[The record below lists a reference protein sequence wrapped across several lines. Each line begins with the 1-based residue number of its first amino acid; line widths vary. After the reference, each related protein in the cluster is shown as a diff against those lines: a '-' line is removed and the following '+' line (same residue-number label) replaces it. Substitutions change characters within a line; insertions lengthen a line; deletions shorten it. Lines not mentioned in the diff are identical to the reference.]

1 MPKPA
6 VSVPD
11 AVRSNLAR
19 EREMTFA
26 IALAVLSVLL
36 GAVFLGGVVRP
47 RRFIERAR
55 RFAAGPGPAG
65 AAAVRLLLAALL
77 WLSAP
82 VSATPV
88 TFQGMAVV
96 VLVSALIRLMLGRA
110 AMSRTLDRMGNWPP
124 LATRLPC
131 AAGLALCAFML
142 WSVSSAVGGS

>member
-1 MPKPA
+1 
-6 VSVPD
+6 
-11 AVRSNLAR
+11 
-19 EREMTFA
+19 MTFA

-36 GAVFLGGVVRP
+36 GVVFLGGVRRP

-82 VSATPV
+82 VSATPT

-110 AMSRTLDRMGNWPP
+110 AMSRTLDRMASWPP

-131 AAGLALCAFML
+131 AVGLALCAFML
-142 WSVSSAVGGS
+142 WSVSSVFGGT